1 MYRITNIS
9 FQAQS
14 WFYVFKCIFPWH
26 VNLKLYE
33 RLESVKKDVLLVT
46 DNRPISTKTET
57 LLALWTTVPLAFL
70 YKVLN
75 SWFCFVLHVFL
86 GDNTIISTV
95 IIFIFLFF
103 WTVFAYLAGNPFFFF
118 FFFFKR
124 LPFHSAAA
132 STKVLLF
139 QSYSFYKYSLS
150 PWVPLPSKN
159 QNFSVAFISW
169 KKINNV

>member
-1 MYRITNIS
+1 MYRITNIC

-75 SWFCFVLHVFL
+75 SWFCFVLHFFL

-95 IIFIFLFF
+95 IIFIFFF
-103 WTVFAYLAGNPFFFF
+103 LNSICLPGRESFFLL

-124 LPFHSAAA
+124 LPFHSTAA
-132 STKVLLF
+132 STKVLLS

-169 KKINNV
+169 KKK

>member
-1 MYRITNIS
+1 MYCLLQIT
-9 FQAQS
+9 
-14 WFYVFKCIFPWH
+14 
-26 VNLKLYE
+26 
-33 RLESVKKDVLLVT
+33 
-46 DNRPISTKTET
+46 PISTKTET